1 MYIYI
6 TLYGMV
12 PQKFDKR
19 SSVVTATEWGKY
31 WGHLSYMYMTE
42 ESDDADDCNAIV
54 EHKLPWRSNSEY
66 YT

>member
-19 SSVVTATEWGKY
+19 SSVVTATEQEKY

-42 ESDDADDCNAIV
+42 ESDDADD
-54 EHKLPWRSNSEY
+54 
-66 YT
+66 